1 MMIQIRLSPCGAVS
15 SRFYSSI
22 ASCSFEAVR
31 ELCPPRYMHV
41 SWAGDE
47 PRTTSPLCEMKV
59 GVCGVTCTMRCGV
72 RACSELPGV
81 H

>member
-59 GVCGVTCTMRCGV
+59 GVCGVYHAVCGV
-72 RACSELPGV
+72 RAPSSPGV